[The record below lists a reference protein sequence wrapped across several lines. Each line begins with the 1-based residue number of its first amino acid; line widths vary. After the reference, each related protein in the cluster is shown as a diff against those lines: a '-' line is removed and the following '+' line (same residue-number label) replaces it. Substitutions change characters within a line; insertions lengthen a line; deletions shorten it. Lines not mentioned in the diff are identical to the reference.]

1 LAYTAANRRYDNIG
15 FGMAVR
21 GGPSQFFVVV
31 DNICLK
37 FTSYTSDEGRIMIP
51 AKINTVNVRLGF
63 NLLFGYR
70 ERVKAL
76 PPM

>member
-1 LAYTAANRRYDNIG
+1 AANRRYDNIG